1 VNQLLWKEKNAPN
14 FLPVSVFEPFGTPI
28 IQRLLD
34 SGTSAAAPV
43 PRQAP
48 PASSSGDAQAV
59 DLLRGGH
66 QSREFRWLVGRLFDQ
81 NQVEYAVGMS
91 LARHP
96 LPSRQEIDQ
105 FTRNLPEN
113 MVDDIEEN
121 GWNILTLAVDR
132 VVMDAI
138 RDPGVQAEM
147 KRALNASPAGV
158 MALVDG
164 VRRIVLC
171 RASRIIL
178 NSGERRMAGQA
189 A

>member
-1 VNQLLWKEKNAPN
+1 
-14 FLPVSVFEPFGTPI
+14 
-28 IQRLLD
+28 
-34 SGTSAAAPV
+34 
-43 PRQAP
+43 
-48 PASSSGDAQAV
+48 
-59 DLLRGGH
+59 
-66 QSREFRWLVGRLFDQ
+66 VGRLFEQ

-178 NSGERRMAGQA
+178 KAGVRRMAGQA